1 MLYLCRR
8 FGTKIEIFLPNIELV
23 CLMKNHY
30 LSLFLLFGALCV
42 SSLSLSAQ
50 EQTKQP
56 DLQIADNTFFD
67 PTRKEKKK
75 DIYEFEVKY
84 RLEAGY
90 VQANQRTKNYS
101 YPDMF
106 QHGARLGVNF
116 DFLLPYHFSLQVGVL
131 YSIAYG
137 TQAQHW
143 RSMTAQSVQTEYINH
158 RVLQHDLTIPMR
170 CYYTIPLW
178 RQLSM
183 FFYTGPQYQI
193 GLAQKDYLET
203 HLSEPT
209 LAWLQEQNIQTAPYD
224 RYTEGELYRFN
235 IQYGLG
241 GGFEWDKY
249 RIQSGY
255 DFGLNNLVKHK
266 LISDQHL
273 WEWSWYVSFVY
284 TL

>member
-1 MLYLCRR
+1 MKHLYLS
-8 FGTKIEIFLPNIELV
+8 I
-23 CLMKNHY
+23 
-30 LSLFLLFGALCV
+30 FLLFGAWLAPV
-42 SSLSLSAQ
+42 LLLSAH

-75 DIYEFEVKY
+75 EAYRFEVKY

-90 VQANQRTKNYS
+90 VQNNQRTKNYS

-116 DFLLPYHFSLQVGVL
+116 DFLLPYHFSMQAGVL
-131 YSIAYG
+131 YTIAYG
-137 TQAQHW
+137 TQEQHW
-143 RSMTAQSVQTEYINH
+143 RSMTAQTVQTEYIDH
-158 RVLQHDLTIPMR
+158 RILQHDLTIPVR

-178 RQLSM
+178 RKLSM
-183 FFYTGPQYQI
+183 FFYTGPQMQI
-193 GLAQKDYLET
+193 GLAQYDYLQN

-209 LAWLQEQNIQTAPYD
+209 LAWLQQQGVRTEPYD
-224 RYTEGELYRFN
+224 RYGVGDLRRFN

-249 RIQSGY
+249 RIQAGY

-266 LISDQHL
+266 LVSSQHL

>member
-1 MLYLCRR
+1 M
-8 FGTKIEIFLPNIELV
+8 
-23 CLMKNHY
+23 MKNRY

-50 EQTKQP
+50 EKTNQP

-75 DIYEFEVKY
+75 EAYQFGMVY
-84 RLEAGY
+84 RIEAGY

-101 YPDMF
+101 AADMF
-106 QHGARLGVNF
+106 QHGARVGVDF
-116 DFLLPYHFSLQVGVL
+116 DFLLPLNFSMQVGVL
-131 YSIAYG
+131 YSITYG
-137 TQAQHW
+137 TQEQHW
-143 RSMTAQSVQTEYINH
+143 RSMTAQSVQTEYIKH
-158 RVLQHDLTIPMR
+158 RVLQHDLTIPVR

-178 RQLSM
+178 RQLNM
-183 FFYTGPQYQI
+183 FFYTGPQMQI
-193 GLAQKDYLET
+193 GLAQKDYLQT
-203 HLSEPT
+203 HLSEQT
-209 LAWLQEQNIQTAPYD
+209 QQWLQERGVQTQEYD
-224 RYTEGELYRFN
+224 RYKEDELRRFN

-255 DFGLNNLVKHK
+255 DFGLNNLIKNKVA
-266 LISDQHL
+266 SNQHL

-284 TL
+284 KL